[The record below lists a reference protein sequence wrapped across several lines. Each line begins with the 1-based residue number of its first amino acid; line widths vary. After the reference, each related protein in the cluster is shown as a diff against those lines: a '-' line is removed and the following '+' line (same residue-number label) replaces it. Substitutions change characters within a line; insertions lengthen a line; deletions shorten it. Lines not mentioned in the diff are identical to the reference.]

1 MLTLI
6 FISEI
11 LPAHW
16 QVCFKVSYL
25 HHSVALMLICNMLLG
40 CYWIRNAK
48 LHLKPAEL
56 TAGAFKNSS
65 GFSFCCS
72 VQK

>member
-1 MLTLI
+1 M
-6 FISEI
+6 SEI
-11 LPAHW
+11 LHAHW
-16 QVCFKVSYL
+16 QVCFKMSYL
-25 HHSVALMLICNMLLG
+25 HHCVALMLIYNMLLG

-65 GFSFCCS
+65 GFFFCCS